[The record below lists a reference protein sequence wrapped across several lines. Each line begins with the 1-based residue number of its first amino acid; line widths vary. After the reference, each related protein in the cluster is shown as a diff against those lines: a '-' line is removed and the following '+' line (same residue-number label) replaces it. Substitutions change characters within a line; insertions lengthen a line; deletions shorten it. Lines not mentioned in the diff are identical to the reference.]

1 MRRVYQGPPS
11 NYLPP
16 SSRFATGTNNRRAQ
30 AASAGL
36 PGSNPLVE
44 NLPEQQTSHLH
55 GSLSFQE
62 SAELASRHFTDGG
75 SSATAPPRQQAT
87 AQETQSWAGRGA
99 FYDPVRDIEVVL
111 SPPVLLPVAAEP
123 VLGNALSD
131 DGSIETVVATESSP
145 TFSEPNFHQIVGSNT
160 QSSVPNPRVEIDLTT
175 ALTIKLSRTRRTS
188 ASGFHQIPA
197 TAVEPDQYQNH
208 SRVQGTLAQ
217 TLPQSAPQFAP
228 PNAPRTSP
236 IPQRNTRPKAPAMFR
251 DINSH
256 DLFLRQPNPEEHEQV
271 RVAASYGFTT
281 TLKPVRERSS
291 DAALYSLQEGQEE
304 LPSKKLTKRGG
315 ARPGAGRPA
324 TKMLRQLAGETT
336 QQPLRAGSLWGRPTS
351 TTGPHSDGSGH
362 AVCVSGAGSLSSS
375 YSGFTLVPS
384 ADPYIQ
390 PSSSFSA
397 PVGPSGGA
405 LEPEC
410 ASVAGAVYT
419 TGSNTGFASTSSAGT
434 RDHPSS
440 SLSATVGPGDLSGTF
455 PSKDKRRKADG
466 SDIHSVTGN
475 FSAPVSTPVAVF
487 VAASA
492 LELLKG
498 QKEKPPRSQLA
509 ARDIERVG
517 DAEGGNGD
525 DVSGDVKT
533 GEERREQV
541 VKHTF
546 AKGPENLYKEET
558 PWLQSRNLHE
568 GKGEG
573 LRLEAALPKSKAEG
587 TRGTKKPERG
597 MQAEG
602 DGKRQAAVKETENGN
617 GKRMANAISPLAE
630 HAAEEPAKGEPP
642 AKRAKTATM
651 SSSAVSETPVRR
663 SARLRNSAAKN
674 SPGR

>member
-1 MRRVYQGPPS
+1 MRGVYQGPPS

-16 SSRFATGTNNRRAQ
+16 SSRFAAGTNNRRAQ
-30 AASAGL
+30 EASAGL

-62 SAELASRHFTDGG
+62 SAELASRRFIDGG

-87 AQETQSWAGRGA
+87 AQETQSRTGRGA
-99 FYDPVRDIEVVL
+99 FYDPVRDIVL

-145 TFSEPNFHQIVGSNT
+145 TFSKPNFHQIVGSNT
-160 QSSVPNPRVEIDLTT
+160 QYSVPNPRVEIDLTT
-175 ALTIKLSRTRRTS
+175 ALKIKLSNSRRTS

-197 TAVEPDQYQNH
+197 TAVEPDQYRNH
-208 SRVQGTLAQ
+208 TQVKGTLAQ
-217 TLPQSAPQFAP
+217 TPPQSAPQFAP

-236 IPQRNTRPKAPAMFR
+236 IPQRNTRPKVPAMFR

-256 DLFLRQPNPEEHEQV
+256 DLLLRQPNPEEHEQV

-281 TLKPVRERSS
+281 TLKPVRKRSS
-291 DAALYSLQEGQEE
+291 DAALYSPQEGQEE
-304 LPSKKLTKRGG
+304 PPRKKLNKRGG

-336 QQPLRAGSLWGRPTS
+336 QQSLRAGSLWGRPTS
-351 TTGPHSDGSGH
+351 AISPGGGGSGH

-375 YSGFTLVPS
+375 YSGFPLAPS
-384 ADPYIQ
+384 ADPHIQ
-390 PSSSFSA
+390 PSSSFPA
-397 PVGPSGGA
+397 PAGPGSSG

-410 ASVAGAVYT
+410 ASVAGAAYT
-419 TGSNTGFASTSSAGT
+419 TDTSTGFASASSAGY
-434 RDHPSS
+434 HPPSF
-440 SLSATVGPGDLSGTF
+440 LSATVSPGDLSGTF
-455 PSKDKRRKADG
+455 SSKDKRRKADG
-466 SDIHSVTGN
+466 SDIHSVDGN
-475 FSAPVSTPVAVF
+475 FSAPVSTSVAVS

-492 LELLKG
+492 LEILKG
-498 QKEKPPRSQLA
+498 QKEKPPRLQLA
-509 ARDIERVG
+509 ALDIERVG

-546 AKGPENLYKEET
+546 AKGSETLEKEDT

-573 LRLEAALPKSKAEG
+573 LRSEATLLKSKAEE
-587 TRGTKKPERG
+587 TRGAKEPERRT
-597 MQAEG
+597 QAEG
-602 DGKRQAAVKETENGN
+602 DEKRQAAVEGMEKGN
-617 GKRMANAISPLAE
+617 GKRKANAISSLAE
-630 HAAEEPAKGEPP
+630 KPRGLRGA
-642 AKRAKTATM
+642 
-651 SSSAVSETPVRR
+651 SEKEREAPEFCC
-663 SARLRNSAAKN
+663 
-674 SPGR
+674 